1 MDNDKTIIINER
13 LAQALLTLLRVGRFA
28 DVQFGELK
36 AVDDALLAAVKAA
49 DVDVVEGDATDAVA
63 DTVAEFPA
71 ACV

>member
-1 MDNDKTIIINER
+1 MSDNKTIVINER
-13 LAQALLTLLRVGRFA
+13 LAQALLTLLRIGRFA

-49 DVDVVEGDATDAVA
+49 DVDVVGCDAADAVA